1 MQWYLPLQFLGL
13 YTLLYGRIQTIIDM
27 LRLQFLLPPDLSQLD
42 NLLDGVDGEIIISE
56 ATKMDGLKK
65 VVEDKSWLPRQR
77 EDQSILQH
85 IQHIQEQED
94 QYPQ

>member
-1 MQWYLPLQFLGL
+1 MP
-13 YTLLYGRIQTIIDM
+13 
-27 LRLQFLLPPDLSQLD
+27 RLQFSLPPDLSQLD

-65 VVEDKSWLPRQR
+65 VVEDKSWLLRQQ

-94 QYPQ
+94 QFPQ

>member
-1 MQWYLPLQFLGL
+1 MP
-13 YTLLYGRIQTIIDM
+13 
-27 LRLQFLLPPDLSQLD
+27 RLQFSLPPDLSQLD

-65 VVEDKSWLPRQR
+65 VVEDKSWLPRQP

-94 QYPQ
+94 QFPQ